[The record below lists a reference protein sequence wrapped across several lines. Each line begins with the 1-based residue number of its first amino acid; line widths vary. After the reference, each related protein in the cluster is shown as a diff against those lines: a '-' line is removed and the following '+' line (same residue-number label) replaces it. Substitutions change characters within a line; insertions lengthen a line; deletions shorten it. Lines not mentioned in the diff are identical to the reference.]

1 MRAFSVL
8 VLIWAC
14 GIDAAFSQPAAGDQ
28 TQPRDAASI
37 SDSGAGRSGPAGW
50 FFPVEDFDEMLPP
63 WLRLGGEYRSR
74 LESAD
79 GMKYTRTRDLYLL
92 SRLRLDLAIQ
102 PIDWLTLFMEGQ
114 DSRVFF
120 NHHVPNAMPYQ
131 DTWDIRQAY
140 LQLGSSAQGW
150 ADLTAGRQVFSFG
163 DERVI
168 GPSDWV
174 NEGRTFDAIR
184 LDLHHTGYKVS
195 LFASSVVV
203 GRDGVIDHHIAGND
217 FYGVYGSLKNVIPG
231 ATLEPYVLWRLAPAA
246 AGLAETAHRG
256 HLSEVTP
263 GVHVAGTLPAGFDYD
278 IEMDVQTGTLGADSI
293 RAWAGYWNFGRTF
306 RGVATAPRLFA
317 ETNYATG
324 TKNPAGSTWS
334 TFDQIYPSGH
344 DKLDFADQ
352 AGRRNIQQLRC
363 GVRETLSRKWKLNQT
378 YENLWLATTHDAL
391 YSSSGAISIAAD
403 PAAASRHIGQE
414 LDVWGEFV
422 MNRGLVGGLGYTRL
436 FTGQF
441 LRTASTG
448 KDYNYP
454 FFYLTYR
461 FRGQ

>member
-1 MRAFSVL
+1 MRAFL
-8 VLIWAC
+8 VLASIWAC
-14 GIDAAFSQPAAGDQ
+14 SIGAAFSQPAAGDQ
-28 TQPRDAASI
+28 TQPPDAASI
-37 SDSGAGRSGPAGW
+37 IQRGAGPADW
-50 FFPVEDFDEMLPP
+50 LFPVEKLDDRLPR
-63 WLRLGGEYRSR
+63 WLRLSGEYRTR

-79 GMKYTRTRDLYLL
+79 GIKFTRTRDLYLL
-92 SRLRLDLAIQ
+92 SRWRLDLTIQ

-140 LQLGSSAQGW
+140 LQLGSSAEGW
-150 ADLTAGRQVFSFG
+150 ADLVAGRQVLSFG

-168 GPSDWV
+168 GPSDWI

-184 LDLHHTGYKVS
+184 LDLHHTHYKVS

-203 GRDGVIDHHIAGND
+203 GRDGEIDHHIEGND
-217 FYGVYGSLKNVIPG
+217 FYGAYGSLKNAIPR
-231 ATLEPYVLWRLAPAA
+231 ATLEPYVLWRVAPAA

-263 GVHVAGTLPAGFDYD
+263 GVHLAGALPAGFDYD
-278 IEMDVQTGTLGADSI
+278 LEIDVQRGALGGDSI
-293 RAWAGYWNFGRTF
+293 RAWAGYANLGRTF
-306 RGVATAPRLFA
+306 KTVMTAPRVFV

-324 TKNPAGSTWS
+324 TKNPSGATWS

-352 AGRRNIQQLRC
+352 AGRRNIQQVRA
-363 GVRETLSRKWKLNQT
+363 GVRETVSRKWKLNET
-378 YENLWLATTHDAL
+378 YEDLWLATTHDAF
-391 YSSSGAISIAAD
+391 YGSSGAISIAAD
-403 PAAASRHIGQE
+403 PAAASRHVGQE
-414 LDVWGEFV
+414 LDVWGEYEI
-422 MNRGLVGGLGYTRL
+422 NRGLVAGFGYARL

-441 LRTASTG
+441 LRTACTG

-454 FFYLTYR
+454 FLFLTYR
-461 FRGQ
+461 LRGR